1 MKSDSGFSSPLRI
14 VSGAVSDSTAIYKT
28 AGSKGGMAT
37 LDRYGREH
45 FARLTNGRKRIPRY
59 SEGRRLGRRL
69 ESVVDISTRREG
81 NDRTGFNR

>member
-1 MKSDSGFSSPLRI
+1 
-14 VSGAVSDSTAIYKT
+14 
-28 AGSKGGMAT
+28 MAT